1 MTTQIFL
8 AIDTT
13 DVAVATAQASATRD
27 AVDGI
32 KLGLEFFAA
41 NGPGGVRTVAAD
53 GVLLFLDL
61 KLHDIPNTVAGAV
74 RAVTPLRPA
83 LLTVHAGGGSAM
95 LRAAAD
101 AAGEAAARTGTARP
115 RIVGVTV
122 LTSLAESDMSAIG
135 QHGPIADQAR
145 RLAALA
151 RSCGLDGVVCSPHEI
166 ETLRAECGADFLL
179 VVPGIRPSWADAG
192 DQKRVMTPAEA
203 ARRGADY
210 LVIGRPITAAADPAV
225 AARRIAAEIVAAEP
239 AA

>member
-13 DVAVATAQASATRD
+13 DVDVAMAQAATTRD

-32 KLGLEFFAA
+32 KLGLEFFTA

-53 GVLLFLDL
+53 GVPLFLDL

>member
-1 MTTQIFL
+1 MTQIFL
-8 AIDTT
+8 AVDTT
-13 DVAVATAQASATRD
+13 DIAVATTQAAATQG
-27 AVDGI
+27 AIAGI

-41 NGPGGVRTVAAD
+41 NGPGGVRTVTA
-53 GVLLFLDL
+53 GGMPLFLDL

-74 RAVTPLRPA
+74 RAVVPLRPT
-83 LLTVHAGGGSAM
+83 LLTVHAGGGGAM

-101 AAGEAAARTGTARP
+101 AAAEAAARTGTTRP
-115 RIVGVTV
+115 RIVAVTV
-122 LTSLAESDMSAIG
+122 LTSLAEADMSTIG

-151 RSCGLDGVVCSPHEI
+151 QSSGLDGVVCSPHEI

-179 VVPGIRPSWADAG
+179 VVPGIRPAWAETG
-192 DQKRVMTPAEA
+192 DQKRVMTPSEA
-203 ARRGADY
+203 VRRGADY

-225 AARRIAAEIVAAEP
+225 AARRIAAEIVAAAP